1 MAMARTPA
9 RRRRARRGSLERPIN
24 GRLYRGSLLILLLP
38 LLILAFSITRPGA
51 LPAPLLPPNFD
62 GPATRQLATELSS
75 HYPDRVPGGPGSL
88 SAEQWFRD
96 QLAPYGLP
104 VSSDTWNA
112 HVPGLGRVRLRN
124 LWAVAQGQSSDA
136 IVVMAHRDDTGTGPG
151 ANDDA
156 SGTAALVELARGYAQ
171 AGTPAG
177 QRVRSAHTIVFLST
191 DAGSFG
197 GLGALRF
204 AEHSPFHVVAT
215 INLDAIAGRGP
226 PRIVIAGDSPR
237 SPAASLVETAAKR
250 VLEQTGMQAR
260 RAGPVQQLIDLGFP
274 FTLYEQGPFVARGIP
289 AVTLTTAG
297 ERPPAAFT
305 DRAAGARHGQADRA
319 RPRDPGAHRLA
330 RPGPRTGAGND
341 ELRLDRR
348 PHRPRLGDRA
358 LPRRSADPV
367 PGGRRR
373 PVRALPPAADRP
385 AARSPQPAQPPRVLA
400 LPRPRLRRVPRRSER
415 GRPAC
420 RGRRTRLL
428 PHQATGR
435 VLALIALGLV
445 GLLGW
450 IVARQRLVPR
460 RPVGADE
467 QLAGATAAL
476 LGLGIVS
483 LLVLATNPFALIFF
497 LPAMHAWLWLPQVQS
512 SKAPTRAVV
521 FLIGLVGP
529 LLIILSL
536 ALRFGLG
543 FDAPWYLLE
552 LVAVG
557 YVHLPAVAITLCGAA
572 CAAQL
577 AVVTAGRYAPYPPAG
592 QRPERGP
599 LRELVRRVV
608 LAHARPP
615 AQSAGAPARGR
626 IALRSGGR
634 RPRRRPAALH
644 RRGE

>member
-88 SAEQWFRD
+88 SAEQWLRD

-104 VSSDTWNA
+104 LSSDTWNA

-124 LWAVAQGQSSDA
+124 LWAVAPGQSSDA

-250 VLEQTGMQAR
+250 VLEQTGMQAQ

-305 DRAAGARHGQADRA
+305 DRAAALDTARLTGLGRA
-319 RPRDPGAHRLA
+319 TQELVGSLDQGLELA
-330 RPGPRTGAGND
+330 QGTTSFVWI
-341 ELRLDRR
+341 
-348 PHRPRLGDRA
+348 GDRIVRGWAIELFLVA
-358 LPRRSADPV
+358 LLIPYLVAVVDLFAHC
-367 PGGRRR
+367 RRR
-373 PVRALPPAADRP
+373 RIGLLP
-385 AARSPQPAQPPRVLA
+385 AARSLRSRLAFWLFLGLAFVVFRAVGAWPSGVPRPPNPAVASSGDWRVLA
-400 LPRPRLRRVPRRSER
+400 L
-415 GRPAC
+415 A
-420 RGRRTRLL
+420 
-428 PHQATGR
+428 
-435 VLALIALGLV
+435 ALGLV
-445 GLLGW
+445 GFVGW
-450 IVARQRLVPR
+450 IVTRQRLVPR
-460 RPVGADE
+460 RPVGTDE
-467 QLAGATAAL
+467 QLAGATVAL

-557 YVHLPAVAITLCGAA
+557 YVHLPAVVITLCGAA

-608 LAHARPP
+608 LAQRARRRR
-615 AQSAGAPARGR
+615 AR
-626 IALRSGGR
+626 A
-634 RPRRRPAALH
+634 RRPAV
-644 RRGE
+644 E

>member
-88 SAEQWFRD
+88 SAEQWLRD

-104 VSSDTWNA
+104 LSSDTWNA

-124 LWAVAQGQSSDA
+124 LWAVAPGQSSDA

-171 AGTPAG
+171 AGTPAA

-215 INLDAIAGRGP
+215 INLDAIAGRGR

-250 VLEQTGMQAR
+250 VLEQTGMQAQ

-305 DRAAGARHGQADRA
+305 DRAAALDTARLTGLGRA
-319 RPRDPGAHRLA
+319 TQELIGSLDQGLELA
-330 RPGPRTGAGND
+330 QGTTSFVWI
-341 ELRLDRR
+341 
-348 PHRPRLGDRA
+348 GDRIVRGWAIELFLVA
-358 LPRRSADPV
+358 LLIPYLVAVVDLFAHC
-367 PGGRRR
+367 RRR
-373 PVRALPPAADRP
+373 RIGLLP
-385 AARSPQPAQPPRVLA
+385 AARSLRSRLAFWLFLGLAFVVFRAVGAWPSGVPRPPNPAVASSGDWRVLA
-400 LPRPRLRRVPRRSER
+400 L
-415 GRPAC
+415 A
-420 RGRRTRLL
+420 
-428 PHQATGR
+428 
-435 VLALIALGLV
+435 ALGLV
-445 GLLGW
+445 GFLGW
-450 IVARQRLVPR
+450 IVTRQRLVPR
-460 RPVGADE
+460 RPVGTDE
-467 QLAGATAAL
+467 QLAGATVAL
-476 LGLGIVS
+476 LGLGVVS

-521 FLIGLVGP
+521 FLIGLIGP

-557 YVHLPAVAITLCGAA
+557 YVHLPAVVITLCGAA

-577 AVVTAGRYAPYPPAG
+577 AVVTSGRYAPYPPAG

-608 LAHARPP
+608 LAQRARRRR
-615 AQSAGAPARGR
+615 AR
-626 IALRSGGR
+626 A
-634 RPRRRPAALH
+634 RRPAV
-644 RRGE
+644 E